1 MQRIPAVYYKMI
13 EFELYNYDNTKA
25 EIEALKDDIIGG
37 PAAIMLDSDRVQKT
51 SFSDPTFT
59 KAAVLTSNTTLLYME
74 RTLNAIDRALMRL
87 SEEHNEVF
95 EHRYRQGKNWRQSLC
110 ELCISQDTY
119 FKRRR
124 EIIYAVATQLG
135 LALPV

>member
-1 MQRIPAVYYKMI
+1 MQRIPPVYFKMI

-25 EIEALKDDIIGG
+25 EIETLKDEIISG
-37 PAAIMLDSDRVQKT
+37 PAIVLEGDRVQKT
-51 SFSDPTFT
+51 TISDPTFAR
-59 KAAVLTSNTTLLYME
+59 AAVLATNTTLLYME

-95 EHRYRQGKNWRQSLC
+95 EHRYRHGKNWRQSVC

-124 EIIYAVATQLG
+124 EIINAVAAQLG